1 MANSRLF
8 SEGSARYW
16 ILLSILAVST
26 AAILIRSSDS
36 HPLVIA
42 FWRLLIAYA
51 LILPFTLRSCASGE
65 NPSRRDIAL
74 MIFTGL
80 ALSLHFASWIWS
92 FQFTKVSSSV
102 LLVTTHPIFVS
113 SISVIAF
120 KERLRKMAIVG
131 IAIAIMGSAII
142 VVSDIGMSG
151 DALLGDLLAILGSI
165 MAGTYILAG
174 SRIRKRVSLPIYA
187 NVVYGSAFMF
197 LLIAILILGIDFV
210 PGEPVEYMIFA
221 ALAIGPM
228 ILGHTIYNWALKY
241 ISPTFVSVSLL
252 GEPVGSTLLAILFL
266 GEMPWAG
273 FFIGAPLALVGIY
286 LVGRYGRKGPE
297 NGNRGDR

>member
-1 MANSRLF
+1 MANPRLF

-26 AAILIRSSDS
+26 AAILIRSSNS

-42 FWRLLIAYA
+42 FWRLLIAYVI
-51 LILPFTLRSCASGE
+51 LLPFALRSYKEGFR
-65 NPSRRDIAL
+65 PSRKDTAL
-74 MIFTGL
+74 MIFTGFV
-80 ALSLHFASWIWS
+80 LSVHFASWIWS
-92 FQFTKVSSSV
+92 FQYTKVSSSV

-113 SISVIAF
+113 SVSVLAF
-120 KERLRKMAIVG
+120 KERMHKL
-131 IAIAIMGSAII
+131 AIAGMTLAIFGSVVI
-142 VVSDIGMSG
+142 VLSDIGMSG
-151 DALLGDLLAILGSI
+151 HALVGDLLAILGSI

-174 SRIRKRVSLPIYA
+174 SRIRKRVSLPVYA
-187 NVVYGSAFMF
+187 NVVYGSAFLF

-210 PGEPVEYMIFA
+210 PGEPVEYIIFA

-252 GEPVGSTLLAILFL
+252 GEPIGSTLLAILFL
-266 GEMPWAG
+266 GELPWAG
-273 FFIGAPLALVGIY
+273 FYIGAPLALSGIY
-286 LVGRYGRKGPE
+286 LVGRYGR
-297 NGNRGDR
+297 RGV